1 MANSINTNAGAMVAL
16 QNLNKVSSEM
26 ETIQNRISTGLRV
39 SRAQDDGAVFAVAQG
54 LRSDVGSLTS
64 VNEQLGGAK
73 GLVDTTITSLT
84 NVSDTMGEM
93 KNILVKLA
101 DENVN
106 GDTRTQYEE
115 QYKSL
120 AANVEGFIEDSRYN
134 GKSLINDG
142 SAAVHGSVSV
152 IRNEQ
157 GENYTVDS
165 YSAAASIFNLISSGA
180 LGTNAASA
188 AALLTGSFATAE
200 QRVGTQLNNYA
211 NDAKFIDNQVSF
223 NRDKADA
230 IERGLGALVDADLAK
245 ESANLQALQVK
256 QQLSTQSL
264 GIANQSSQVLLSL
277 FGG

>member
-1 MANSINTNAGAMVAL
+1 MANSINTNVGAMVAL
-16 QNLNKVSSEM
+16 NNLNKVSSEM

-54 LRSDVGSLTS
+54 LRSDIGSLSS

-73 GLVDTTITSLT
+73 GLVDTSLTSLT

-101 DENVN
+101 DENVT

-120 AANVEGFIEDSRYN
+120 AANVNGFIEDSRYN
-134 GKSLINDG
+134 GKSLIDDG

-157 GENYTVDS
+157 GENYTVGSFDADNS
-165 YSAAASIFNLISSGA
+165 VFALISGGN
-180 LGTNAASA
+180 LGTDAASA
-188 AALLTGSFATAE
+188 AALLNGGFASAE
-200 QRVGTQLNNYA
+200 SRVG
-211 NDAKFIDNQVSF
+211 
-223 NRDKADA
+223 
-230 IERGLGALVDADLAK
+230 
-245 ESANLQALQVK
+245 
-256 QQLSTQSL
+256 
-264 GIANQSSQVLLSL
+264 
-277 FGG
+277 